1 VQPYHSKGKIMNKTP
16 SLLLL
21 TIALGSLITG
31 CSSDESMNKANA
43 EKSAAIQAE
52 KARHKAMAAG
62 DMAGHTGGG
71 GMQHSMPMYADG
83 QMQHSMPMPGES
95 AGAHQSAMNEI
106 GRRADDLP
114 APLNRT
120 QSQLVSVDLYT
131 DELVAEMMPG
141 VTYQYW
147 TYNGK
152 VPGPFIRAR
161 AGDQVEIHL
170 NHGKPGAAAEAHSE
184 HTSDQHA
191 AAGHSA
197 HSIDL
202 HAVVGPGGGAPLMQV
217 GQGEQ
222 KSFRFKATHP
232 GIYVYHC
239 ASPHVP
245 THIANGM
252 YGMILVEPEQGLAK
266 VDREFYVMQGD
277 FYTSGKYG
285 DKGLQ
290 SFSKEKMLAEKPE
303 YFLFNGRVNSL
314 SGDRALKAKVG
325 EKIRLFVGV
334 GSHVASNFHIIGA
347 IFDNLYPEGAI
358 MNPPL
363 KNVQTTVIAPGSAV
377 MIEFTA
383 EVPGKYLL
391 VDHSLTR
398 AIDKGALA
406 ELVIEG
412 VAQPELYQQVGR

>member
-1 VQPYHSKGKIMNKTP
+1 MNKF
-16 SLLLL
+16 SGLLVLS
-21 TIALGSLITG
+21 IALISLTSG
-31 CSSDESMNKANA
+31 CSDDVEYKVMQKKTNA
-43 EKSAAIQAE
+43 VQFKNTQHKKMSAAE
-52 KARHKAMAAG
+52 MS
-62 DMAGHTGGG
+62 GHSGG
-71 GMQHSMPMYADG
+71 GMQHVMLTETATDD
-83 QMQHSMPMPGES
+83 
-95 AGAHQSAMNEI
+95 I

-114 APLNRT
+114 PQLNRAQT
-120 QSQLVSVDLYT
+120 QLVSINLYT
-131 DELVAEMMPG
+131 DERVAEMMPG
-141 VTYQYW
+141 VTYEYW

-152 VPGPFIRAR
+152 VPGPFIRVR
-161 AGDQVEIHL
+161 RGDQVEINL
-170 NHGKPGAAAEAHSE
+170 SHGKSGAAHEVSGE
-184 HTSDQHA
+184 HTSVVHA
-191 AAGHSA
+191 VAGHSS

-222 KSFRFKATHP
+222 KSFRFKAMHP

-252 YGMILVEPEQGLAK
+252 YGMILVEPEQGLVK
-266 VDREFYVMQGD
+266 VDREFYVMQGE
-277 FYTSGKYG
+277 FYTDGQFG

-290 SFSKEKMLAEKPE
+290 SFSKEKMLAEHPE

-314 SGDRALKAKVG
+314 SGDLALKAKVG

-334 GSHVASNFHIIGA
+334 GSHIAANFHIVGA
-347 IFDNLYPEGAI
+347 VFDSLYADGAI

-406 ELVIEG
+406 ELIIEG
-412 VAQPELYQQVGR
+412 ADRPELYQ

>member
-1 VQPYHSKGKIMNKTP
+1 MNIFNRSTVIFIV
-16 SLLLL
+16 L
-21 TIALGSLITG
+21 TSVISA
-31 CSSDESMNKANA
+31 CSDEAKYKAMA
-43 EKSAAIQAE
+43 EKYNAIQTE
-52 KARHKAMAAG
+52 KLKHKAMSAEEMSA
-62 DMAGHTGGG
+62 
-71 GMQHSMPMYADG
+71 HSGEEIHHAMPMANETTTTPKIDTD
-83 QMQHSMPMPGES
+83 
-95 AGAHQSAMNEI
+95 EI

-114 APLNRT
+114 PPINRK
-120 QSQLVSVDLYT
+120 QSQRLSINLYS
-131 DELVAEMMPG
+131 DEVVAEMMPD

-161 AGDQVEIHL
+161 AGDQIEINL
-170 NHGKPGAAAEAHSE
+170 SHGKPGLAHETHSQHTLSE
-184 HTSDQHA
+184 HA

-217 GQGEQ
+217 AQGEQ
-222 KSFRFKATHP
+222 KSFSFNATHP
-232 GIYVYHC
+232 GIYIYHC

-252 YGMILVEPEQGLAK
+252 YGMILVEPEQGLSK

-277 FYTSGKYG
+277 FYTQGKYG

-290 SFSKEKMLAEKPE
+290 AFSKEKLLNEHPE

-314 SGDRALKAKVG
+314 SGERALKAKVG

-334 GSHVASNFHIIGA
+334 GSHIASNFHIIGA
-347 IFDNLYPEGAI
+347 IFDNVYQDGAI
-358 MNPPL
+358 TNPPL
-363 KNVQTTVIAPGSAV
+363 RNVQTTIIAPGSAV

-406 ELVIEG
+406 ELVIE
-412 VAQPELYQQVGR
+412 

>member
-1 VQPYHSKGKIMNKTP
+1 MNR
-16 SLLLL
+16 SSRLLLL
-21 TIALGSLITG
+21 TVTLGSLIAA
-31 CSSDESMNKANA
+31 CSDEAQNKAEL
-43 EKSAAIQAE
+43 EKYAAAQAE
-52 KARHKAMAAG
+52 KARYKSIPAEEKAE
-62 DMAGHTGGG
+62 HLGG
-71 GMQHSMPMYADG
+71 GMH
-83 QMQHSMPMPGES
+83 HSMPMPSES
-95 AGAHQSAMNEI
+95 ANAHQSEMDDI

-120 QSQLVSVDLYT
+120 QSQLVSVDLYS
-131 DELVAEMMPG
+131 DEVVAEMMPG
-141 VTYQYW
+141 VSYEYW

-152 VPGPFIRAR
+152 VPGPFIRVR

-170 NHGKPGAAAEAHSE
+170 NHGKPGAASEAHSE
-184 HTSDQHA
+184 HTSTEHA

-202 HAVVGPGGGAPLMQV
+202 HAVVGPGGGAPLTQV
-217 GQGEQ
+217 KQGEE

-239 ASPHVP
+239 ASPHTP

-252 YGMILVEPEQGLAK
+252 YGMILVEPEQGLSK

-290 SFSKEKMLAEKPE
+290 AFSKDKMLAEKPE

-314 SGDRALKAKVG
+314 SGERALKAKVG

-334 GSHVASNFHIIGA
+334 GSHVAANFHIIGA
-347 IFDNLYPEGAI
+347 IFDSLYPEGAI

-412 VAQPELYQQVGR
+412 AAQPELYQQVEH

>member
-1 VQPYHSKGKIMNKTP
+1 MNIFNRSTVIFIVL
-16 SLLLL
+16 S
-21 TIALGSLITG
+21 SLISA
-31 CSSDESMNKANA
+31 CSDEAKNKAMA
-43 EKSAAIQAE
+43 EKYNAVQVE
-52 KARHKAMAAG
+52 KIKHKAMSAEEMSAHSG
-62 DMAGHTGGG
+62 EEMHHATPMANETTTT
-71 GMQHSMPMYADG
+71 PKIDTD
-83 QMQHSMPMPGES
+83 
-95 AGAHQSAMNEI
+95 EI

-114 APLNRT
+114 PPINRR
-120 QSQLVSVDLYT
+120 QSQRVSIDLYS
-131 DELVAEMMPG
+131 DEVVAEMMPD

-161 AGDQVEIHL
+161 TGDQIDINL
-170 NHGKPGAAAEAHSE
+170 SHGKPGLAHEAHNQHTSSE
-184 HTSDQHA
+184 HT

-217 GQGEQ
+217 AQGEQ
-222 KSFRFKATHP
+222 KSFSFNATHP
-232 GIYVYHC
+232 GIYIYHC

-245 THIANGM
+245 THVANGM
-252 YGMILVEPEQGLAK
+252 YGMILVEPEQGLSK

-277 FYTSGKYG
+277 FYTHGKYG

-290 SFSKEKMLAEKPE
+290 AFSKEKLLNEHPE

-314 SGDRALKAKVG
+314 SGERALKAKVG

-334 GSHVASNFHIIGA
+334 GSHIASNFHIIGA
-347 IFDNLYPEGAI
+347 IFDNVYQYGAI
-358 MNPPL
+358 TNPPL
-363 KNVQTTVIAPGSAV
+363 KNVQTTIIAPGSAV

-406 ELVIEG
+406 ELVIE
-412 VAQPELYQQVGR
+412 

>member
-1 VQPYHSKGKIMNKTP
+1 MSIAL
-16 SLLLL
+16 SSL
-21 TIALGSLITG
+21 TIG
-31 CSSDESMNKANA
+31 CSDEAKYEAMAKKYN
-43 EKSAAIQAE
+43 AIQSE
-52 KARHKAMAAG
+52 KAQHKAMSAEE
-62 DMAGHTGGG
+62 MAGHEGN
-71 GMQHSMPMYADG
+71 MHHA
-83 QMQHSMPMPGES
+83 MPMPDES
-95 AGAHQSAMNEI
+95 VAVYQSSLDDI

-120 QSQLVSVDLYT
+120 QAQRVNVDLYS

-161 AGDQVEIHL
+161 VGDQVEIRL
-170 NHGKPGAAAEAHSE
+170 NHGKPGVASAAHSE
-184 HTSDQHA
+184 HSADQHA

-217 GQGEQ
+217 GQGES

-277 FYTSGKYG
+277 FYTSGNYG

-290 SFSKEKMLAEKPE
+290 AFSKEKMLAEKPD
-303 YFLFNGRVNSL
+303 YFLFNGRVDSL

-334 GSHVASNFHIIGA
+334 GSHVASNFHIIGG
-347 IFDNLYPEGAI
+347 IFDSLYPQGAI

-383 EVPGKYLL
+383 EVPGKYML

-412 VAQPELYQQVGR
+412 AAQPELYQAVEH

>member
-1 VQPYHSKGKIMNKTP
+1 MNIFNRSTVIFIVL
-16 SLLLL
+16 S
-21 TIALGSLITG
+21 SLISA
-31 CSSDESMNKANA
+31 CSDEAKNKAMA
-43 EKSAAIQAE
+43 EKYNAVQAE
-52 KARHKAMAAG
+52 KIKHKAMSAEEMSA
-62 DMAGHTGGG
+62 
-71 GMQHSMPMYADG
+71 HSGEEMHHAMPM
-83 QMQHSMPMPGES
+83 
-95 AGAHQSAMNEI
+95 AMANETTTTPKIDSDEI

-114 APLNRT
+114 PPINRR
-120 QSQLVSVDLYT
+120 QSQRVSIDLYS
-131 DELVAEMMPG
+131 DEVVAEMMPD

-161 AGDQVEIHL
+161 TGDQIDINL
-170 NHGKPGAAAEAHSE
+170 SHGKPGLAHEAHNQHTSSE
-184 HTSDQHA
+184 HT

-217 GQGEQ
+217 AQGEQ
-222 KSFRFKATHP
+222 KSFSFNATHP
-232 GIYVYHC
+232 GIYIYHC

-252 YGMILVEPEQGLAK
+252 YGMILVEPEQGLSK

-277 FYTSGKYG
+277 FYTQGKYG

-290 SFSKEKMLAEKPE
+290 AFSKEKLLNEHPE

-314 SGDRALKAKVG
+314 SGERALKAKVG

-334 GSHVASNFHIIGA
+334 GSHIASNFHIIGA
-347 IFDNLYPEGAI
+347 IFDNVYQDGAI
-358 MNPPL
+358 TNPPL
-363 KNVQTTVIAPGSAV
+363 KNVQTTIIAPGSAV

-398 AIDKGALA
+398 AFDKGALA
-406 ELVIEG
+406 ELVIE
-412 VAQPELYQQVGR
+412 

>member
-1 VQPYHSKGKIMNKTP
+1 MNKSS

-21 TIALGSLITG
+21 TMVLGSLTAG
-31 CSSDESMNKANA
+31 CSDEAQNKAEL
-43 EKSAAIQAE
+43 EKYAANQAGQAKHKSMSAVE
-52 KARHKAMAAG
+52 MV
-62 DMAGHTGGG
+62 GHEGG
-71 GMQHSMPMYADG
+71 GMQHSMPMPAEP
-83 QMQHSMPMPGES
+83 STTR
-95 AGAHQSAMNEI
+95 QSEVGEI

-120 QSQLVSVDLYT
+120 QAQLVSVDLYT
-131 DELVAEMMPG
+131 DERVAEMMPG

-170 NHGKPGAAAEAHSE
+170 NHGKPGAAGEAHSE
-184 HTSDQHA
+184 HTAAQHSA
-191 AAGHSA
+191 DGHSA

-285 DKGLQ
+285 DKGRQ
-290 SFSKEKMLAEKPE
+290 AFSKEKMLAENPE

-314 SGDRALKAKVG
+314 SGERALKAKVG

-334 GSHVASNFHIIGA
+334 GSHVAANFHIIGA
-347 IFDNLYPEGAI
+347 IFDNLYQDGAI

-412 VAQPELYQQVGR
+412 TAQPELYQQVGH

>member
-1 VQPYHSKGKIMNKTP
+1 MNKSS

-21 TIALGSLITG
+21 TIALGSLTTG
-31 CSSDESMNKANA
+31 CSDEAQNKAEL
-43 EKSAAIQAE
+43 EKYAANQAGQAKHKSMSAVE
-52 KARHKAMAAG
+52 
-62 DMAGHTGGG
+62 MAGHEG
-71 GMQHSMPMYADG
+71 G
-83 QMQHSMPMPGES
+83 QMQHSMPMPAELS
-95 AGAHQSAMNEI
+95 TTRQSDVGEI

-120 QSQLVSVDLYT
+120 QAQLVSVDLYT
-131 DELVAEMMPG
+131 DERVAEMMPG
-141 VTYQYW
+141 VTYRYW

-170 NHGKPGAAAEAHSE
+170 NHGKPGAAGEAHSE
-184 HTSDQHA
+184 HTAD
-191 AAGHSA
+191 GHSA

-217 GQGEQ
+217 EQGEQ

-232 GIYVYHC
+232 GVYVYHC

-290 SFSKEKMLAEKPE
+290 AFSKDKMLAEKPE

-347 IFDNLYPEGAI
+347 IFDNLYQDGAI

-391 VDHSLTR
+391 VDHSLAR

-412 VAQPELYQQVGR
+412 ADQPELYQQVGH

>member
-1 VQPYHSKGKIMNKTP
+1 MNR
-16 SLLLL
+16 SR
-21 TIALGSLITG
+21 SLIVLFIVLSSSMIG
-31 CSSDESMNKANA
+31 CSDEEKYKEMA
-43 EKSAAIQAE
+43 EKYAAVQAE
-52 KARHKAMAAG
+52 KAKHSAMTAQEMANHVAHE
-62 DMAGHTGGG
+62 MAGHSGAE
-71 GMQHSMPMYADG
+71 MQPSEMKPCTACDTD
-83 QMQHSMPMPGES
+83 
-95 AGAHQSAMNEI
+95 EI
-106 GRRADDLP
+106 GRKADDLP
-114 APLNRT
+114 PPIDRKES
-120 QSQLVSVDLYT
+120 SQLITVDLYT
-131 DELVAEMMPG
+131 DEIVAEMMPE

-161 AGDQVEIHL
+161 AGDQVEIRL
-170 NHGKPGAAAEAHSE
+170 SHGKPGAAHQRHDE
-184 HTSDQHA
+184 HTSAQHA

-202 HAVVGPGGGAPLMQV
+202 HAVIGPGGGAPLMQV
-217 GQGEQ
+217 AQGEE
-222 KSFRFKATHP
+222 KRFRFKAMRP

-252 YGMILVEPEQGLAK
+252 YGMILVEPEGGLAK

-277 FYTSGKYG
+277 FYTSGIYG

-290 SFSKEKMLAEKPE
+290 AFSKEKLLAEKPE

-314 SGDRALKAKVG
+314 SGDRALKANVG

-334 GSHVASNFHIIGA
+334 GSHIASNFHIIGA
-347 IFDNLYPEGAI
+347 IFDNLYPDGAI
-358 MNPPL
+358 MSAPL
-363 KNVQTTVIAPGSAV
+363 RNVQTTIIAPGSAV

-383 EVPGKYLL
+383 EVAGKYLL

-406 ELVIEG
+406 ELIVEG
-412 VAQPELYQQVGR
+412 AEQPELYQPIGK

>member
-1 VQPYHSKGKIMNKTP
+1 MNRIHRV
-16 SLLLL
+16 LLLSVVL
-21 TIALGSLITG
+21 SSAISG
-31 CSSDESMNKANA
+31 CSDEAKY
-43 EKSAAIQAE
+43 
-52 KARHKAMAAG
+52 KAMEKKYNAA
-62 DMAGHTGGG
+62 
-71 GMQHSMPMYADG
+71 Q
-83 QMQHSMPMPGES
+83 
-95 AGAHQSAMNEI
+95 AHQSMSAEEMAAHSGEAMHHVMSTEIAAAPKIDTDEI
-106 GRRADDLP
+106 GRRADNLP
-114 APLNRT
+114 PPLNRAQT
-120 QSQLVSVDLYT
+120 QLVRIDLYT
-131 DELVAEMMPG
+131 DEQVAEIMPE

-170 NHGKPGAAAEAHSE
+170 SHGKPGAAHQGHNEHSSAE
-184 HTSDQHA
+184 HA

-217 GQGEQ
+217 GQGEE
-222 KSFRFKATHP
+222 KSFSFKATHP

-252 YGMILVEPEQGLAK
+252 YGLILVEPEQGLTK

-277 FYTSGKYG
+277 FYTNGKYG
-285 DKGLQ
+285 DKGHQ
-290 SFSKEKMLAEKPE
+290 SFSKEKLLAEHPE

-334 GSHVASNFHIIGA
+334 GSHVAANFHIVGA
-347 IFDNLYPEGAI
+347 IFDSVYPDGAI
-358 MNPPL
+358 LNAPL
-363 KNVQTTVIAPGSAV
+363 KNVQTTIIAPGSAV

-391 VDHSLTR
+391 VDHSLSR

-406 ELVIEG
+406 ELLIEDPK
-412 VAQPELYQQVGR
+412 QPGLILQSGH

>member
-1 VQPYHSKGKIMNKTP
+1 MNT
-16 SLLLL
+16 LNRLAFFL
-21 TIALGSLITG
+21 IALSSLVSG
-31 CSSDESMNKANA
+31 CSDEAKYKAMA
-43 EKSAAIQAE
+43 EKYSAVQAE
-52 KARHKAMAAG
+52 KIK
-62 DMAGHTGGG
+62 HTT
-71 GMQHSMPMYADG
+71 MSAEEMSAHS
-83 QMQHSMPMPGES
+83 GES
-95 AGAHQSAMNEI
+95 LHHAMPNETAATPKIDTDEI

-114 APLNRT
+114 PPLNRT
-120 QSQLVSVDLYT
+120 QSQRVSINLYS
-131 DELVAEMMPG
+131 DEVVAEMMPD

-161 AGDQVEIHL
+161 AGDQVEINL
-170 NHGKPGAAAEAHSE
+170 SHGKPGAAHQGHNE
-184 HTSDQHA
+184 HTSAEHA
-191 AAGHSA
+191 AAGHSS

-217 GQGEQ
+217 AQGEQ
-222 KSFRFKATHP
+222 KSFTFNATHP

-252 YGMILVEPEQGLAK
+252 YGMILVEPEQGLSK

-277 FYTSGKYG
+277 FYTNGKYG

-290 SFSKEKMLAEKPE
+290 AFSKEKMLAEHPE

-334 GSHVASNFHIIGA
+334 GSHVAANFHIIGG
-347 IFDNLYPEGAI
+347 IFDNLYSDGGI

-406 ELVIEG
+406 ELIIEG
-412 VAQPELYQQVGR
+412 PEQSELYQQVNH